1 LSETVERFEGR
12 IFWQS
17 LSKQFLYKYF
27 LGPMAP
33 AGIEETM
40 AVMGDLQRVFE
51 SREDADRIVKIQRKC
66 EEAMQLIA
74 ARERHMADVI
84 AGKPHTAGLTSSSA
98 AKHQGNTAEL

>member
-1 LSETVERFEGR
+1 
-12 IFWQS
+12 
-17 LSKQFLYKYF
+17 
-27 LGPMAP
+27 MAP

-84 AGKPHTAGLTSSSA
+84 AGKTSYCWTHFVFSCKA
-98 AKHQGNTAEL
+98 PRQHCRIEPPFLK